1 MTQHLKQEKHF
12 IFIFKEKLF
21 IFYEKKNM
29 NERLFLFF
37 VHDKIK
43 LFYFYFGIRTAFKPD
58 QNGTCFYFIFLIYY

>member
-1 MTQHLKQEKHF
+1 
-12 IFIFKEKLF
+12 
-21 IFYEKKNM
+21 M

-58 QNGTCFYFIFLIYY
+58 QNGTCFYLFIFFNLLLKQNPKWNQNKPKQNRQKKKDGTKPN